1 MKTIRS
7 RETAIQSSN
16 IAAKI
21 NRGFNFKYDANVTRS
36 SEGLVVWIVNRR
48 TAEQIAIGYRSGE
61 YHRLDLGPRKRNVD
75 PWGRIG
81 SVDDVM
87 QLLAAN

>member
-1 MKTIRS
+1 MKTHS
-7 RETAIQSSN
+7 RETAIQFSN

-36 SEGLVVWIVNRR
+36 IDGLVLWIVNRR
-48 TAEQIAIGYRSGE
+48 TAVCIAIGYRSGE
-61 YHRLDLGPRKRNVD
+61 YYRLDLGPRKRNVD
-75 PWGRIG
+75 PWNRIG

-87 QLLAAN
+87 NWLAAN